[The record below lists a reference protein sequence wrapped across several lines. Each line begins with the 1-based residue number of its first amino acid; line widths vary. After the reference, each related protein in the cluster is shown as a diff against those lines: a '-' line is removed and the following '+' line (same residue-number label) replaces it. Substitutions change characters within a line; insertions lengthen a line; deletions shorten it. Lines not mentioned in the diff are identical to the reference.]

1 MLLNSVC
8 CVEIRMLSWF
18 VGFKLLQQLLHCN
31 ADSFTR
37 SCASPIYPTARTRSA
52 AVHMQCGQRMYVWI
66 LGTLCYACAGM
77 LTLLLLLYSCCFQDP
92 LAIVDLAKA
101 AEVLLLLLPGQE
113 GAVTVDAAGSSC
125 LTVLRAM
132 GLPST
137 IAVVLNQQQH
147 GTNAAAAA
155 AAADAMG
162 IDGDEA
168 AAGGAAAAKGSSA
181 ELKRRSAAKKR
192 AEKALQQHLPGDT
205 KLLSGDNTQ
214 DMQQL
219 LRTLADSMPQLPV
232 WRRQRP
238 YVMVQQASFQL
249 DEQQQQQQQQQDGQ
263 QQQHQQQL
271 GQLRLTGYVRAQ
283 GLSANQLIT
292 VPGAGDFRILRIE
305 GPHDP
310 AAPVAQQRQQ
320 QQKRGGAA
328 GAMDMDMQDAAGA
341 AAAAGPVLA
350 LPDPEQQEALVR
362 ENEPDPLDGE
372 FAALSVRHS
381 ASLSTGQTGRS
392 KW

>member
-1 MLLNSVC
+1 
-8 CVEIRMLSWF
+8 
-18 VGFKLLQQLLHCN
+18 
-31 ADSFTR
+31 
-37 SCASPIYPTARTRSA
+37 
-52 AVHMQCGQRMYVWI
+52 
-66 LGTLCYACAGM
+66 
-77 LTLLLLLYSCCFQDP
+77 
-92 LAIVDLAKA
+92 LAKA

-113 GAVTVDAAGSSC
+113 GAVAVDAAGSSC

-147 GTNAAAAA
+147 GVHA

-162 IDGDEA
+162 IDGEEEA

-192 AEKALQQHLPGDT
+192 AEKALQQHLSGDT
-205 KLLSGDNTQ
+205 KLVSGDNTQ

-238 YVMVQQASFQL
+238 YIMVQQASFEAN
-249 DEQQQQQQQQQDGQ
+249 EQQQQQQQQQIGQ
-263 QQQHQQQL
+263 QQQQQQQQL

-305 GPHDP
+305 GPPDP
-310 AAPVAQQRQQ
+310 AAAVMQQRQQ
-320 QQKRGGAA
+320 QQRKGGAA

-341 AAAAGPVLA
+341 AAGPVLA
-350 LPDPEQQEALVR
+350 LPDPERQEPLVR

-372 FAALSVRHS
+372 CAAAADLCDM
-381 ASLSTGQTGRS
+381 L
-392 KW
+392 

>member
-1 MLLNSVC
+1 LRC
-8 CVEIRMLSWF
+8 ICHHA
-18 VGFKLLQQLLHCN
+18 Q
-31 ADSFTR
+31 
-37 SCASPIYPTARTRSA
+37 A
-52 AVHMQCGQRMYVWI
+52 AVAPVP
-66 LGTLCYACAGM
+66 LP
-77 LTLLLLLYSCCFQDP
+77 FQDP

-147 GTNAAAAA
+147 GTNAAAA
-155 AAADAMG
+155 DAMG
-162 IDGDEA
+162 IDGEDEP

-238 YVMVQQASFQL
+238 YIMVQQASFQL
-249 DEQQQQQQQQQDGQ
+249 NEQQQQQQQQDGQ
-263 QQQHQQQL
+263 QQQQQQQL

-310 AAPVAQQRQQ
+310 AAAVAQQRQQ
-320 QQKRGGAA
+320 QHKKGGAA
-328 GAMDMDMQDAAGA
+328 GAMDMDMQDGAG
-341 AAAAGPVLA
+341 AAAGPVLA

-372 FAALSVRHS
+372 YAGLRLS
-381 ASLSTGQTGRS
+381 L
-392 KW
+392 

>member
-1 MLLNSVC
+1 MRNVTCVTC
-8 CVEIRMLSWF
+8 CCCLS
-18 VGFKLLQQLLHCN
+18 
-31 ADSFTR
+31 
-37 SCASPIYPTARTRSA
+37 
-52 AVHMQCGQRMYVWI
+52 
-66 LGTLCYACAGM
+66 ACIP
-77 LTLLLLLYSCCFQDP
+77 LQDP

-137 IAVVLNQQQH
+137 IAVVLNQQQQH
-147 GTNAAAAA
+147 GAAAAVT
-155 AAADAMG
+155 ADAMG
-162 IDGDEA
+162 IDGEDDAA

-238 YVMVQQASFQL
+238 YIMVQQANFQL
-249 DEQQQQQQQQQDGQ
+249 NEQQQQQDEQQQQQQQF
-263 QQQHQQQL
+263 

-305 GPHDP
+305 GPPDP
-310 AAPVAQQRQQ
+310 AAAAVQRQQ
-320 QQKRGGAA
+320 NKGGAA
-328 GAMDMDMQDAAGA
+328 GAVDMDMQDAAG

-362 ENEPDPLDGE
+362 ENEPDPLEGE
-372 FAALSVRHS
+372 AWHATWQLLLVILHYADLQSVGLRYRFLQES
-381 ASLSTGQTGRS
+381 STAFCKCSRRQLACNS
-392 KW
+392 

>member
-1 MLLNSVC
+1 
-8 CVEIRMLSWF
+8 
-18 VGFKLLQQLLHCN
+18 
-31 ADSFTR
+31 
-37 SCASPIYPTARTRSA
+37 
-52 AVHMQCGQRMYVWI
+52 
-66 LGTLCYACAGM
+66 
-77 LTLLLLLYSCCFQDP
+77 LLLQDP

-113 GAVTVDAAGSSC
+113 GAVSVDAAGSSC

-132 GLPST
+132 GLPSA

-147 GTNAAAAA
+147 GSA

-162 IDGDEA
+162 IDGEEDA
-168 AAGGAAAAKGSSA
+168 AAAGAAAAKNSSA

-205 KLLSGDNTQ
+205 KLLSGDTTQ

-238 YVMVQQASFQL
+238 YIMVQQASFQL
-249 DEQQQQQQQQQDGQ
+249 NEQQQQDGDVQ
-263 QQQHQQQL
+263 QQQQQL

-305 GPHDP
+305 GPPDP
-310 AAPVAQQRQQ
+310 AAAAVQQQRQQ
-320 QQKRGGAA
+320 KKGGAA
-328 GAMDMDMQDAAGA
+328 AGMDMDMQDAASAVGA

-372 FAALSVRHS
+372 QKLARCIVAVQQLVMSIVPGDVLVGLLKGAVRYR
-381 ASLSTGQTGRS
+381 LNLR
-392 KW
+392 

>member
-1 MLLNSVC
+1 MAGLEVQQQELHCDAISCNACALL
-8 CVEIRMLSWF
+8 IHA
-18 VGFKLLQQLLHCN
+18 VGPDYLCSSAASLLHCHTTVFFLIIHRDVCDN
-31 ADSFTR
+31 MLKLL
-37 SCASPIYPTARTRSA
+37 SA
-52 AVHMQCGQRMYVWI
+52 HA
-66 LGTLCYACAGM
+66 
-77 LTLLLLLYSCCFQDP
+77 LLPFQDP

-113 GAVTVDAAGSSC
+113 GAVTVDVAGSSC

-155 AAADAMG
+155 AADAMG
-162 IDGDEA
+162 IDGEDEA

-205 KLLSGDNTQ
+205 KLLSGDNMQ

-238 YVMVQQASFQL
+238 YIMVQQASFQL
-249 DEQQQQQQQQQDGQ
+249 NEQQQQQDVQ
-263 QQQHQQQL
+263 QQQL

-292 VPGAGDFRILRIE
+292 VPGAGDFRVLRIE

-310 AAPVAQQRQQ
+310 SAAVAQQRQQ
-320 QQKRGGAA
+320 QQKKGVAA

-341 AAAAGPVLA
+341 AAAGPVLA
-350 LPDPEQQEALVR
+350 VPDPEQQEVLVR

-372 FAALSVRHS
+372 CAADLSGTQD
-381 ASLSTGQTGRS
+381 L
-392 KW
+392 